1 MPRKPA
7 QAPMPPAVD
16 LDAPADWAVA
26 GELVSIP
33 VVASARRHWHLDGF
47 YRSAPACSLCAD
59 AAADGATGSCESC
72 ASAHP
77 PLLVFVHGM
86 GSNFYRSALKKAFL
100 QAAPLAG
107 LPILSV
113 NNSGAD
119 AGTVDERFGDCI
131 HDLDA
136 IRDWALRHHHSS
148 IVWIGHSTGCQKAT
162 YWQAR
167 RQDPATAAVVLLA
180 PADDNAI
187 LERDLGPRRLAQKIE
202 WAHRQIA
209 AGRPEAVFEQ
219 GYERFSARRFLSVA
233 EASRPEASVFR
244 YAGRLAAF
252 RKLRCPVL
260 AAFGENE
267 EFAAIPPR
275 EMLDRLAAVT
285 RSDDFTDWLIPETGH
300 SFREAEEALA
310 VATCEWIWDT
320 FEGGR

>member
-1 MPRKPA
+1 MSRKPSKT
-7 QAPMPPAVD
+7 PPPPGVE

-33 VVASARRHWHLDGF
+33 VNVSARRHWHLDGF
-47 YRSAPACSLCAD
+47 YRSAPACSLCGGGD
-59 AAADGATGSCESC
+59 EGEGSSCASC

-100 QAAPLAG
+100 EAAPLAG

-119 AGTVDERFGDCI
+119 GGTVDERFGDCI

-136 IRDWALRHHHSS
+136 IRDWALRHHHTS

-167 RQDPATAAVVLLA
+167 RQDPATAAIVLLA

-187 LERDLGPRRLAQKIE
+187 LERDLGLRRLAQKIE

-209 AGRPEAVFEQ
+209 AGRPDAIFEQ

-233 EASRPEASVFR
+233 DATRPEASVFR

-260 AAFGENE
+260 AVFGENE

-275 EMLDRLAAVT
+275 DMLDKLAAVT